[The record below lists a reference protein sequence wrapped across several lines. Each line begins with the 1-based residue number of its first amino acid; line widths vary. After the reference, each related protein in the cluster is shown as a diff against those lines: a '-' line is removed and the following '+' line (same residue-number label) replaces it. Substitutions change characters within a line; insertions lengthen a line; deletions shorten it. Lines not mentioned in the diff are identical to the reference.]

1 LQLNAATFYTHNF
14 RPFAQCYQKSG
25 KTTYDGQN
33 QGNYGASLWFDQGR
47 INARIP
53 ANGFVVLVKQ

>member
-1 LQLNAATFYTHNF
+1 ML
-14 RPFAQCYQKSG
+14 YQKSG

-53 ANGFVVLVKQ
+53 ANGFVVFVKQ